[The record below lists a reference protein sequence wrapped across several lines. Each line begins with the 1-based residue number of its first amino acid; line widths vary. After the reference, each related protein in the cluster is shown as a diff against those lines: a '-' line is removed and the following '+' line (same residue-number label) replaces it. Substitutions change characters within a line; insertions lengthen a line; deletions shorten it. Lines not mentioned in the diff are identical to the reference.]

1 MGMNIQVFQNVKD
14 IPETNKQEGVIQRY
28 INNPLLLDG
37 LKFEIRV
44 FVIVIGGTLSKN
56 DSELKNE
63 GTINAYLCDEG
74 IANFCT

>member
-1 MGMNIQVFQNVKD
+1 
-14 IPETNKQEGVIQRY
+14 
-28 INNPLLLDG
+28 LLLDG

-63 GTINAYLCDEG
+63 ETINAYLCDEG